1 MPRSI
6 PGLVS
11 DMVLVMSYLPG
22 STLLDAAKAVA
33 AEHARI
39 LGVTPET
46 LARALRV
53 HSERGLVRVR
63 VRVRL
68 RLRLRVRLRGRFRVR
83 RRMPLASPS
92 RMSQGCS
99 TASPG

>member
-1 MPRSI
+1 
-6 PGLVS
+6 
-11 DMVLVMSYLPG
+11 MSYLPG

-53 HSERGLVRVR
+53 HSERGLVRVGARARAR
-63 VRVRL
+63 VRVRA
-68 RLRLRVRLRGRFRVR
+68 RARVRVRVR
-83 RRMPLASPS
+83 VRVRTRARVRVRAGAPRSPPVDT
-92 RMSQGCS
+92 RPTRPC
-99 TASPG
+99 ARP